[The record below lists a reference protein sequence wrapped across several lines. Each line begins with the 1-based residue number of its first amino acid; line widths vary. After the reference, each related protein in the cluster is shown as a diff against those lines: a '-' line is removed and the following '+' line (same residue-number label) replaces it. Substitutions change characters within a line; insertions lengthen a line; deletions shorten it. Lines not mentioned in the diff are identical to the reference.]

1 MRRRRRDVKI
11 RRLAGACP
19 GFLQVADQWKEQELT
34 MAEAWYQQ
42 SGIEVVEQIG
52 SDLHNGLTEGE
63 AAARLAKNGPNELKG
78 KPRATMWEML
88 LEQFK
93 DFLVLILIAAS
104 IVSAFVGEVADSL
117 VIVTIVVLN
126 AVLGVF
132 QETKAEKALEALQ
145 KMAAPNTKVIR
156 GGVLLTIPSRE
167 LVVGDIV
174 RLEAGDYV
182 PADVRIL
189 ESMNLKVEE
198 ASLTGESV
206 PVEKE
211 TAALNHEAP
220 LADRHNMAYMGTVVT
235 YGRGRAVVIG
245 TGMDTE
251 IGKIAEMISSFEEQS
266 TPLQEKLASFGKVL
280 GILCLAVCAVVF
292 VLGIYQGYRDGHLT
306 WDEVTLLFMTAV
318 SLAVAAIPEGLPAVV
333 TIVLAI
339 GMQRMVKKNSIVKKL
354 HAVETLGS
362 TTVICSDKTGTLTQ
376 NQMTVVRLF
385 ADGQLLAVSGEGY
398 SPQGEFSRDG
408 QALAVADEPGLKVLL
423 QGSALCNDAIL
434 QTTDDQGWKIAGD
447 PTEGALVVV
456 AAKAGFDRDSMNGQ
470 FPRVQEIP
478 FDSSRKMMTTF
489 HRLPGGGIRA
499 FVKGAPDILLNRC
512 TKILIRDSIHD
523 LAAPETADISAANS
537 AMARRALRVLA
548 VGYRDFPDMPADL
561 DPARIE
567 QELTFVGLLGMIDPP
582 RSEAREAVKICAKAG
597 IRPVMITGDYRD
609 TALAVAMD
617 LGIAEDESQVVTGQQ
632 LNAMSGEELCE
643 VVKTASVFARVSPE
657 HKVAIVEAFQCNNHI
672 AAMTGDGVNDAP
684 ALKKADIGVA
694 MGITGTDVTKETAD
708 MVLTDDNFAS
718 IVAAVEEGR
727 VIFANIRKFVFFLM
741 SCNLAEIFVIFFAMI
756 LGWPIPLLP
765 IQLLWLNLVT
775 DAFPALALGMER
787 PEPGVMDQPPRDPQ
801 EPILNS
807 NMKKMI
813 LIQSGV
819 LTLAVLGAYYYA
831 LTRLTP
837 GYSLGAPVSPELD
850 LTMARTFAFA
860 TMISAELLRAYTTR
874 SEHYSV
880 FKIGL
885 FSNQYMNMGVGL
897 SFLLLALALY
907 GPLHAVFR
915 TQTLGWSEWAVIG
928 GFAILPFVA
937 GEIGKQFLDLGAG
950 RKKS

>member
-1 MRRRRRDVKI
+1 M
-11 RRLAGACP
+11 
-19 GFLQVADQWKEQELT
+19 AD
-34 MAEAWYQQ
+34 AWYQK
-42 SGIEVVEQIG
+42 SGAEVAKQIG
-52 SDLHNGLTEGE
+52 SDPHQGLTEGE
-63 AAARLAKNGPNELKG
+63 AAERLAKYGPNELKG

-88 LEQFK
+88 LDQFK

-104 IVSAFVGEVADSL
+104 LVSAVVGEVADSL

-132 QETKAEKALEALQ
+132 QESKAEKALEALQ
-145 KMAAPNTKVIR
+145 KMAAPNSKVIR
-156 GGVLLTIPSRE
+156 GGAIQTIPSRE
-167 LVVGDIV
+167 LVVGDLV
-174 RLEAGDYV
+174 LLEAGDYV

-211 TAALNHEAP
+211 TAAMDHEAS
-220 LADRHNMAYMGTVVT
+220 LADRHNMGYMGTVVT
-235 YGRGRAVVIG
+235 YGRGRAVIIG
-245 TGMDTE
+245 TGMETE

-280 GILCLAVCAVVF
+280 GLLCLAVCAVVF

-385 ADGQLLAVSGEGY
+385 ADGQLLEVSGEGY
-398 SPQGEFSRDG
+398 SPEGKFSREG
-408 QALAVADEPGLKVLL
+408 NALTVECEPGLKVLL
-423 QGSALCNDAIL
+423 HGSALCNDAIL
-434 QTTDDQGWKIAGD
+434 QTTEEKGWKIAGD

-456 AAKAGFDRDSMNGQ
+456 AAKAGFDRDSMNEKY
-470 FPRVQEIP
+470 PRVQEIP

-489 HRLPGGGIRA
+489 HRLPDGGIRA

-512 TKILIRDSIHD
+512 KNLLIRDDIHD
-523 LAAPETADISAANS
+523 LAAKEKDDISFANS
-537 AMARRALRVLA
+537 AMARQALRVLA
-548 VGYRDFPDMPADL
+548 VGYRDFPAVPENL

-597 IRPVMITGDYRD
+597 IRPIMITGDYRD
-609 TALAVAMD
+609 TALAVAID
-617 LGIAEDESQVVTGQQ
+617 LGIAKDETQVVTGQQ
-632 LNAMSGEELCE
+632 LNAMSQAELDE
-643 VVKTASVFARVSPE
+643 VVTKASVFARVSPE
-657 HKVAIVEAFQCNNHI
+657 HKVAIVEAFQRNNQI

-775 DAFPALALGMER
+775 DAFPALALGMEK
-787 PEPGVMDQPPRDPQ
+787 PEPGVMDKPPRDPQ

-813 LIQSGV
+813 VDQSSV
-819 LTLAVLGAYYYA
+819 LTFSVLGAFYYA

-837 GYSLGAPVSPELD
+837 GYILGAPFSPDLD

-860 TMISAELLRAYTTR
+860 TMISAELLRAFTTR

-885 FSNQYMNMGVGL
+885 FSNKYMNMGVGL
-897 SFLLLALALY
+897 SFLLLTLALY

-915 TQTLGWSEWAVIG
+915 TQTLGLSEWAVVG
-928 GFAILPFVA
+928 GFAVLPFVA
-937 GEIGKQFLDLGAG
+937 GEIGKLFLDLGASS
-950 RKKS
+950 KKN

>member
-1 MRRRRRDVKI
+1 M
-11 RRLAGACP
+11 
-19 GFLQVADQWKEQELT
+19 AD
-34 MAEAWYQQ
+34 AWYQK
-42 SGIEVVEQIG
+42 SSATVVEEIG
-52 SDLHNGLTEGE
+52 SDLHKGLSDKE
-63 AAARLAKNGPNELKG
+63 AAERLAKYGPNELKG
-78 KPRATMWEML
+78 KPHATIWEML

-93 DFLVLILIAAS
+93 DFLVLILIGAS

-117 VIVTIVVLN
+117 VIIVIVVLN
-126 AVLGVF
+126 AALGVF
-132 QETKAEKALEALQ
+132 QEAKAEKAMEALQ
-145 KMAAPNTKVIR
+145 KMAAPNSKVIR
-156 GGVLLTIPSRE
+156 DGNIQTVPSRE

-174 RLEAGDYV
+174 LLEAGDYV

-211 TAALNHEAP
+211 TVAIDHEAS
-220 LADRHNMAYMGTVVT
+220 LADRHNMGYMGTVVT
-235 YGRGRAVVIG
+235 YGRGKAVIIG
-245 TGMDTE
+245 TGMNTE
-251 IGKIAEMISSFEEQS
+251 IGKIAQMISSFEEQS
-266 TPLQEKLASFGKVL
+266 TPLQEKLADFGKIL

-292 VLGIYQGYRDGHLT
+292 VLGIYQGYRDGNLT
-306 WDEVTLLFMTAV
+306 MDEVTLLFMTAV

-385 ADGQLLAVSGEGY
+385 ADGQLLEVSGEGY
-398 SPQGEFSRDG
+398 SPEGNFSREG
-408 QALAVADEPGLKVLL
+408 KPLQATAEPGLNLLL

-434 QTTDDQGWKIAGD
+434 QPTEEKGWKIAGD

-456 AAKAGFDRDSMNGQ
+456 AAKAGYDRDSINEK

-489 HRLPGGGIRA
+489 HQMPDGSVRA

-512 TKILIRDSIHD
+512 KHISTRGQITEVND
-523 LAAPETADISAANS
+523 ADRANIAAANS
-537 AMARRALRVLA
+537 AMAKQALRVLA
-548 VGYRDFPDMPADL
+548 VAYRDFPAVPANLEPTQIEADL
-561 DPARIE
+561 
-567 QELTFVGLLGMIDPP
+567 TFLGLLGMIDPP
-582 RSEAREAVKICAKAG
+582 RSEARDAVKICKQAG
-597 IRPVMITGDYRD
+597 IRAIMITGDYRD

-617 LGIAEDESQVVTGQQ
+617 LGIAEGEHQIVTGQE
-632 LNAMSGEELCE
+632 LNAMCKEEICQ
-643 VVKTASVFARVSPE
+643 VVKKASVFARVSPE
-657 HKVAIVEAFQCNNHI
+657 HKVAIVEAFQANGQI

-756 LGWPIPLLP
+756 MGWPIPLLP

-775 DAFPALALGMER
+775 DAFPALALGMEK
-787 PEPGVMDQPPRDPQ
+787 PEPGVMEQDPRDPQ
-801 EPILNS
+801 EPIMNS

-813 LIQSGV
+813 LIQSTV
-819 LTLAVLGAYYYA
+819 LTFAVLGSFGYA
-831 LTRLTP
+831 LKYLTP
-837 GYSLGAPVSPELD
+837 GFTFGAPLTPDLD
-850 LTMARTFAFA
+850 LSMARTFAFA

-885 FSNQYMNMGVGL
+885 FSNKYMNMGVGL
-897 SFLLLALALY
+897 SFALLALALY
-907 GPLHAVFR
+907 GPLHAIFR
-915 TQTLGWSEWAVIG
+915 TQILGLAEWAVVG

-937 GEIGKQFLDLGAG
+937 GEIGKQFLDLSGAH
-950 RKKS
+950 KHKDN

>member
-1 MRRRRRDVKI
+1 M
-11 RRLAGACP
+11 
-19 GFLQVADQWKEQELT
+19 AD
-34 MAEAWYQQ
+34 AWYQK
-42 SGIEVVEQIG
+42 SSATVVEEIG
-52 SDLHNGLTEGE
+52 SDLHKGLSDKE
-63 AAARLAKNGPNELKG
+63 AAERLAKYGPNELKG
-78 KPRATMWEML
+78 KPHATIWEML

-93 DFLVLILIAAS
+93 DFLVLILIGAS

-117 VIVTIVVLN
+117 VIIVIVVLN
-126 AVLGVF
+126 AALGVF
-132 QETKAEKALEALQ
+132 QEAKAEKAMEALQ
-145 KMAAPNTKVIR
+145 KMAAPNSKVIR
-156 GGVLLTIPSRE
+156 DGNIQTVPSRE

-174 RLEAGDYV
+174 LLEAGDYV

-211 TAALNHEAP
+211 TVAIDHEAS
-220 LADRHNMAYMGTVVT
+220 LADRHNMGYMGTVVT
-235 YGRGRAVVIG
+235 YGRGKAVIIG
-245 TGMDTE
+245 TGMNTE
-251 IGKIAEMISSFEEQS
+251 IGKIAQMISSFEEQS
-266 TPLQEKLASFGKVL
+266 TPLQEKLADFGKIL

-292 VLGIYQGYRDGHLT
+292 VLGIYQGYRDGNLT
-306 WDEVTLLFMTAV
+306 MDEVTLLFMTAV

-385 ADGQLLAVSGEGY
+385 ADGQLLEVSGEGY
-398 SPQGEFSRDG
+398 SPEGSFSREG
-408 QALAVADEPGLKVLL
+408 KPLQATAEPGLNLLL

-434 QTTDDQGWKIAGD
+434 QPTEEKGWKIAGD

-456 AAKAGFDRDSMNGQ
+456 AAKAGYDRDSINEK

-489 HRLPGGGIRA
+489 HQMPDGSVRA

-512 TKILIRDSIHD
+512 KHISTRGQITEVND
-523 LAAPETADISAANS
+523 ADRANIAAANS
-537 AMARRALRVLA
+537 AMAKQALRVLA
-548 VGYRDFPDMPADL
+548 VAYRDFPAVPANLEPTQIEADL
-561 DPARIE
+561 
-567 QELTFVGLLGMIDPP
+567 TFLGLLGMIDPP
-582 RSEAREAVKICAKAG
+582 RSEARDAVKICKQAG
-597 IRPVMITGDYRD
+597 IRAIMITGDYRD

-617 LGIAEDESQVVTGQQ
+617 LGIAEGEHQIVTGQE
-632 LNAMSGEELCE
+632 LNAMCKDEICQ
-643 VVKTASVFARVSPE
+643 VVKKASVFARVSPE
-657 HKVAIVEAFQCNNHI
+657 HKVAIVEAFQANGQI

-756 LGWPIPLLP
+756 MGWPIPLLP

-775 DAFPALALGMER
+775 DAFPALALGMEK
-787 PEPGVMDQPPRDPQ
+787 PEPGVMEQDPRDPQ
-801 EPILNS
+801 EPIMNS

-813 LIQSGV
+813 LIQSTV
-819 LTLAVLGAYYYA
+819 LTFAVLGSFGYA
-831 LTRLTP
+831 LKYLTP
-837 GYSLGAPVSPELD
+837 GFTFGAPLTPDLD
-850 LTMARTFAFA
+850 LSMARTFAFA

-885 FSNQYMNMGVGL
+885 FSNKYMNMGVGL
-897 SFLLLALALY
+897 SFALLALALY
-907 GPLHAVFR
+907 GPLHAIFR
-915 TQTLGWSEWAVIG
+915 TQILGLAEWAVVG

-937 GEIGKQFLDLGAG
+937 GEIGKQFLDLSGAH
-950 RKKS
+950 KHKDN

>member
-1 MRRRRRDVKI
+1 M
-11 RRLAGACP
+11 
-19 GFLQVADQWKEQELT
+19 AD
-34 MAEAWYQQ
+34 AWYQK
-42 SGIEVVEQIG
+42 SSATVVEEIG
-52 SDLHNGLTEGE
+52 SDLHKGLSDQE
-63 AAARLAKNGPNELKG
+63 AAERLTKYGPNELKG
-78 KPRATMWEML
+78 KPHATIWEML

-93 DFLVLILIAAS
+93 DFLVLILIGAS

-117 VIVTIVVLN
+117 VIIVIVVLN
-126 AVLGVF
+126 AALGVF
-132 QETKAEKALEALQ
+132 QEAKAEKAMEALQ
-145 KMAAPNTKVIR
+145 KMAAPNSKVIR
-156 GGVLLTIPSRE
+156 DGNIQTVPSRE

-174 RLEAGDYV
+174 LLEAGDYV

-211 TAALNHEAP
+211 TVAIDHEAS
-220 LADRHNMAYMGTVVT
+220 LADRHNMGYMGTVVT
-235 YGRGRAVVIG
+235 YGRGKAVIIG
-245 TGMDTE
+245 TGMNTE
-251 IGKIAEMISSFEEQS
+251 IGKIAQMISSFEEQS
-266 TPLQEKLASFGKVL
+266 TPLQEKLADFGKIL

-292 VLGIYQGYRDGHLT
+292 VLGIYQGYRDGNLT
-306 WDEVTLLFMTAV
+306 MDEVTLLFMTAV

-385 ADGQLLAVSGEGY
+385 ADGQLLEVSGEGY
-398 SPQGEFSRDG
+398 SPEGNFSREG
-408 QALAVADEPGLKVLL
+408 KPLQATAEPGLNLLL

-434 QTTDDQGWKIAGD
+434 QPTEEKGWKIAGD

-456 AAKAGFDRDSMNGQ
+456 AAKAGYDRDSINEK

-489 HRLPGGGIRA
+489 HQMPDGSVRA

-512 TKILIRDSIHD
+512 KHISTRGQITEVND
-523 LAAPETADISAANS
+523 ADRANIAAANS
-537 AMARRALRVLA
+537 AMAKQALRVLA
-548 VGYRDFPDMPADL
+548 VAYRDFPAVPANLEPTQIEADL
-561 DPARIE
+561 
-567 QELTFVGLLGMIDPP
+567 TFLGLLGMIDPP
-582 RSEAREAVKICAKAG
+582 RSEARDAVKICKQAG
-597 IRPVMITGDYRD
+597 IRAIMITGDYRD

-617 LGIAEDESQVVTGQQ
+617 LGIAEGEHQIVTGQE
-632 LNAMSGEELCE
+632 LNAMCKDEICQ
-643 VVKTASVFARVSPE
+643 VVKKASVFARVSPE
-657 HKVAIVEAFQCNNHI
+657 HKVAIVEAFQANGQI

-756 LGWPIPLLP
+756 MGWPIPLLP

-775 DAFPALALGMER
+775 DAFPALALGMEK
-787 PEPGVMDQPPRDPQ
+787 PEPGVMEQDPRDPQ
-801 EPILNS
+801 EPIMNS

-813 LIQSGV
+813 LIQSTV
-819 LTLAVLGAYYYA
+819 LTFAVLGSFGYA
-831 LTRLTP
+831 LKYLTP
-837 GYSLGAPVSPELD
+837 GFTFGAPLTPDLD
-850 LTMARTFAFA
+850 LSMARTFAFA

-885 FSNQYMNMGVGL
+885 FSNKYMNMGVGL
-897 SFLLLALALY
+897 SFALLALALY
-907 GPLHAVFR
+907 GPLHAIFR
-915 TQTLGWSEWAVIG
+915 TQILGLAEWAVVG

-937 GEIGKQFLDLGAG
+937 GEIGKQFLDLSGAH
-950 RKKS
+950 KHKDN